1 MPHVSFVTVG
11 GKHSK
16 WNSRCDEMIHHVSKI
31 RQKRMNNRLEFLCC
45 IHQRSAFISV
55 IYQRYL
61 SALFISVQ
69 HLSAFNAIPQTVQV
83 LLTFTIFQMRYP
95 SVNMPSTN
103 GWRSKDAFTEFVFG
117 NLLK

>member
-1 MPHVSFVTVG
+1 MEFAMRRNDSPRF
-11 GKHSK
+11 K
-16 WNSRCDEMIHHVSKI
+16 NPPEADEQPPGIPVLYS
-31 RQKRMNNRLEFLCC
+31 
-45 IHQRSAFISV
+45 SAFS

-61 SALFISVQ
+61 SAFISVQ

>member
-31 RQKRMNNRLEFLCC
+31 RQKRMNNHLEFLCC
-45 IHQRSAFISV
+45 IHQRSA
-55 IYQRYL
+55 
-61 SALFISVQ
+61 FISVQ